1 MRKGKRTTPGIQAWL
16 FALAVPAVA
25 LFMLFSLLPYGKMV
39 ARWPMGIGKPEVMAY
54 QQLFDHRPGQHVEGH
69 AEQLALTEEAAGK
82 WKLTAGEDAAMAT
95 ASPLTTGDE
104 AMRGTAAIAL
114 DFQAASPF
122 RGMTGLALVPA
133 DLRSL
138 EALYAHAVADSLDI
152 TSPGITLVQLAR
164 NDGSPGPYL
173 MQERYTPGRILQHA
187 PVATAL
193 LAEDGTVPKAEGA
206 GTMAGDTIRS
216 AAGPLVR
223 SDRFDTA
230 TTAALGLLACVEQ
243 RTDLLDG
250 GAGALYDRV
259 TGRVDPLYRMSYGMS
274 GASKQGVLPTIFRQ
288 ALSSARTEERINRL
302 AARFH
307 ADSAAWAARFLSIDS
322 AAVPVLAKG
331 RNIGLVQAEVDHTRE
346 QFMQRLFH
354 PSPAHFIGA
363 PVAVPAQPTITLD
376 PWLVQFRTQPD
387 TLRFVRGKYSID
399 HDLVLPHGMAV
410 VLERGARWF
419 MAPGVSVVIN
429 GELHARGTDLN
440 PVFIRP
446 QNDAAPFG
454 SIAVNGTGATRV
466 RIRGLRISG
475 GSDLWADGVRHG
487 GMLSFLRAEVR
498 MDKCSIGESYGD
510 AAVSVRRGSLAM
522 SDCYLAGAGH
532 SFLDLAEVSGSVER
546 CAFAQP
552 GGSASAK
559 GRSGA
564 GLLSSTVLLRQC
576 SFTELPFAAV
586 RAGRAS
592 KVMVTAGQFT
602 GNATAIEATDGSS
615 VYVDGCD
622 FTGNGKVY
630 VLRREH
636 LVLGG
641 STLTAHANTM
651 AGNGTEQEVD
661 AASKVE
667 TVPVLDPKVWRIFN
681 ARP

>member
-1 MRKGKRTTPGIQAWL
+1 MRKGKRTTPGVQAWL
-16 FALAVPAVA
+16 FALAIPAVA
-25 LFMLFSLLPYGKMV
+25 LFMLFSLMPYGKMV
-39 ARWPMGIGKPEVMAY
+39 ARWPLGIGKPEVMAY

-69 AEQLALTEEAAGK
+69 AEQLTLTEEAAGK
-82 WKLTAGEDAAMAT
+82 WRLAADEDAAIAT
-95 ASPLTTGDE
+95 ATPLAQTEEVPGNH
-104 AMRGTAAIAL
+104 AGLAL
-114 DFQAASPF
+114 DFNAASPF
-122 RGMTGLALVPA
+122 RGSTGLALVPA

-138 EALYAHAVADSLDI
+138 ITLYAHAVADSLAI
-152 TSPGITLVQLAR
+152 TSPVVSLVQLAM
-164 NDGSPGPYL
+164 NDGKAGPYL
-173 MQERYTPGRILQHA
+173 MQERYDAGRILRDA

-193 LAEDGTVPKAEGA
+193 LDEDGTVPKVEA
-206 GTMAGDTIRS
+206 GTIAGDTIRS

-223 SDRFDTA
+223 SERFDTS

-243 RTDLLDG
+243 RTDLLAG
-250 GAGALYDRV
+250 QAGALYDRV
-259 TGRVDPLYRMSYGMS
+259 TGRVDPLYRMRYGNS
-274 GASKQGVLPTIFRQ
+274 GAPKEGALATVFRQ
-288 ALSSARTEERINRL
+288 ALSNARTEQRINRL

-307 ADSAAWAARFLSIDS
+307 ADSAAWAARFLAIDS

-354 PSPAHFIGA
+354 PSPANFIGE
-363 PVAVPAQPTITLD
+363 PIAVPPKPPVTLD

-387 TLRFVRGKYSID
+387 TLRFVRGKYDID
-399 HDLVLPHGMAV
+399 HDLVVPQGMAV

-429 GELHARGTDLN
+429 GELHVRGTDLN

-446 QNDAAPFG
+446 QDDAAPFG

-487 GMLSFLRAEVR
+487 GMLSFLRAEVC
-498 MDKCSIGESYGD
+498 MDKCSIGETYGD
-510 AAVSVRRGSLAM
+510 ASVCVRRGTLAM
-522 SDCYLAGAGH
+522 NECYLAGAAH
-532 SFLDLAEVSGSVER
+532 SFLDLAEVSGSVEH
-546 CAFAQP
+546 CGFFQP
-552 GGSASAK
+552 ATSANAER
-559 GRSGA
+559 RSGA
-564 GLLSSTVLLRQC
+564 RLLSSTVLLQQC

-592 KVMVTAGQFT
+592 KVMLSAGQFT
-602 GNATAIEATDGSS
+602 GNATAIEATDGSA
-615 VYVDGCD
+615 VYVDACD

-636 LVLGG
+636 EVFEG
-641 STLTAHANTM
+641 SSLTAHANTM

-661 AASKVE
+661 AACKIE
-667 TVPVLDPKVWRIFN
+667 TVTALEPKVWRMFN
-681 ARP
+681 AKP